1 MPIANDLPELLETT
15 EPERLATGFIFTE
28 GPLWHPDGY
37 WYFVDLRRNQLL
49 RLTPGQQP
57 ELVRTTIGGNGT
69 TFDLQGR
76 LIVCEG
82 DDRRLTRMG
91 PDGKVEFLVDNYKGG
106 RFNRPNDVV
115 CHSNGCLYFTDP
127 DKRRPYHEREI
138 PGPAGEDNLW
148 DGARVYRLTP
158 DGGLS
163 VLANCEYPNGLA
175 LSPDERTMYVANTRS
190 SQYIHAIRLDA
201 AGNMVGRSIFADLN
215 EGSEL
220 GIPDGLKV
228 DSIGRVYCTGPGE
241 HLGHGAG
248 RAAHRRHPVAGAGRQ
263 LRVRRTGAADAVL
276 LRTPRSTR
284 CASRCPATR
293 IPGTMAAAITS
304 GGQFANST
312 ENRRLAEPSARAN
325 PGRIRGP
332 ANVCRY
338 DAVWQGR
345 RAGPGVAILARGAE
359 PVETRRGLS
368 GGRMI
373 RLAATSGRRSA
384 A

>member
-1 MPIANDLPELLETT
+1 MPIANDLPEVLEAT

-49 RLTPGQQP
+49 RLTPGKEP

-91 PDGKVEFLVDNYKGG
+91 PDGKALLLVDNYRGG
-106 RFNRPNDVV
+106 RFNRPNDVI

-138 PGPAGEDNLW
+138 PGPGGEDNLW
-148 DGARVYRLTP
+148 DGACVYRLAP

-201 AGNMVGRSIFADLN
+201 EGLMGRAQHLRRPQRGQRAGHPRRSQ
-215 EGSEL
+215 SRQHR
-220 GIPDGLKV
+220 PGL
-228 DSIGRVYCTGPGE
+228 
-241 HLGHGAG
+241 LHGAG
-248 RAAHRRHPVAGAGRQ
+248 RASGSSHRTLGVSASSGGRSRPSTLRSAGRTC
-263 LRVRRTGAADAVL
+263 RRCSVA
-276 LRTPRSTR
+276 RIPRSTR
-284 CASRCPATR
+284 CGSRCPVIR
-293 IPGTMAAAITS
+293 IPGTSGAGSNLTTRAAAVS
-304 GGQFANST
+304 
-312 ENRRLAEPSARAN
+312 
-325 PGRIRGP
+325 RG
-332 ANVCRY
+332 
-338 DAVWQGR
+338 GR
-345 RAGPGVAILARGAE
+345 RR
-359 PVETRRGLS
+359 
-368 GGRMI
+368 
-373 RLAATSGRRSA
+373 
-384 A
+384 

>member
-1 MPIANDLPELLETT
+1 MPAANYLPDVLETT
-15 EPERLATGFIFTE
+15 EAERLATGFIFTE

-37 WYFVDLRRNQLL
+37 WHFVDLRRNQLL
-49 RLTPGQQP
+49 RLTPGKEP
-57 ELVRTTIGGNGT
+57 EFVRTTTGGNGT

-91 PDGKVEFLVDNYKGG
+91 PDGKVESLVDNYKGG
-106 RFNRPNDVV
+106 RFNRPNDVI

-148 DGARVYRLTP
+148 DGARVYRLAP
-158 DGGLS
+158 DGGLG

-201 AGNMVGRSIFADLN
+201 TGNMVARSIFADLN
-215 EGSEL
+215 EGSEP

-228 DSIGRVYCTGPGE
+228 DSIGRVYCTGPG
-241 HLGHGAG
+241 GVWVMAPDG
-248 RAAHRRHPVAGAGRQ
+248 RRIGVIRWPEQAVNFAFGGPTCGRCSVA
-263 LRVRRTGAADAVL
+263 RTL
-276 LRTPRSTR
+276 RSTR

-293 IPGTMAAAITS
+293 IPGTSGASSNLTTPAAAAS
-304 GGQFANST
+304 
-312 ENRRLAEPSARAN
+312 RA
-325 PGRIRGP
+325 
-332 ANVCRY
+332 
-338 DAVWQGR
+338 GR
-345 RAGPGVAILARGAE
+345 RRCRAPAPPRAR
-359 PVETRRGLS
+359 S
-368 GGRMI
+368 Q
-373 RLAATSGRRSA
+373 AAALPHWRVQ
-384 A
+384 